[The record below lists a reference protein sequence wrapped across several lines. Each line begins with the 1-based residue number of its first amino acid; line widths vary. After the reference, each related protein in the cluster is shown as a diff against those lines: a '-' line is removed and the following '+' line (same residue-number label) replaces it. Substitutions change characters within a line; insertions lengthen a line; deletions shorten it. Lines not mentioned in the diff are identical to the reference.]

1 MTGLKDDAISIEMI
15 EYYQATCNILPSI
28 FTPAESQLLRDAN
41 NLSDFKEEF
50 NNWKISILEND
61 CESGSEIAITLF
73 EWFQAEEVSEWDEI
87 VAILKRI
94 VHELEMNNVLPQNQ
108 MLHWHQIGILLNR
121 LGQQKDA
128 LDAINRS
135 LTLSNQINIDFS
147 APNYYEAGIIYRD
160 SGKYS
165 LALEMFEKAETT
177 AQKNEDLKTTIY
189 AKGQGANI
197 WAIRG
202 DFQKTIDILNGT
214 LELWNQFP
222 DEEDR
227 NYRHTTLHTLGRTL
241 VQMHH
246 YQEALA
252 PLKESLN
259 IKLRIPERF
268 DSIMR
273 TRSYYAEALAKSGKI
288 DEALAI
294 LLPEDI
300 DKSSEM
306 GNYMYSATAYRVL
319 SQIFFSKDDIF
330 HAQQYGN
337 RAVELS
343 NLSRNPIIEIETLI
357 WIIILNF
364 KNKNLF
370 HSIYFLRKLMS
381 ATIRLDMPVMQKITL
396 ILNRLVH
403 RS

>member
-1 MTGLKDDAISIEMI
+1 
-15 EYYQATCNILPSI
+15 
-28 FTPAESQLLRDAN
+28 
-41 NLSDFKEEF
+41 
-50 NNWKISILEND
+50 
-61 CESGSEIAITLF
+61 
-73 EWFQAEEVSEWDEI
+73 
-87 VAILKRI
+87 
-94 VHELEMNNVLPQNQ
+94 
-108 MLHWHQIGILLNR
+108 
-121 LGQQKDA
+121 
-128 LDAINRS
+128 
-135 LTLSNQINIDFS
+135 
-147 APNYYEAGIIYRD
+147 
-160 SGKYS
+160 
-165 LALEMFEKAETT
+165 MFEKAETT
-177 AQKNEDLKTTIY
+177 ALRNEDLKTTIY
-189 AKGQGANI
+189 AKGQVANI

-202 DFQKTIDILNGT
+202 DLQKTIDILNVT

-319 SQIFFSKDDIF
+319 SRFFLKDDIF

-343 NLSRNPIIEIETLI
+343 NYQESIIEIETLI

-381 ATIRLDMPVMQKITL
+381 AIIRLDMPVKQK
-396 ILNRLVH
+396 
-403 RS
+403 